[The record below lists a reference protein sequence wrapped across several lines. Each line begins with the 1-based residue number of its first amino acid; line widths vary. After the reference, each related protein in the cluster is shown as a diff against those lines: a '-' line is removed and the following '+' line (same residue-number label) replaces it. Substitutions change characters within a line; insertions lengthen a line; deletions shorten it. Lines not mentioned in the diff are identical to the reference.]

1 MATTHNHT
9 VYNNFVLANKFTDLL
24 TTHINM
30 NNYMTLDTSLTETA
44 GMKKKINTYTATGNV
59 EDLTMGKGNTGEISV
74 SFTTSE
80 YTVGVTQGKFQ
91 YYDEQAMT
99 DPAVVEMGLK
109 AMSEK
114 MSNDLTA
121 KAITEYGKA
130 TLKVEYETSVS
141 FDTIV
146 DAIAKLNTE
155 DESGLYMLINPEMK
169 ASLRKTLKDDLKYNS
184 DIVTSGYI
192 GSVAGVPIIV
202 SKAVPENTA
211 FVAKK
216 EAVTC
221 YIKKTSEIEQER
233 KPDTRDNVVYAR
245 KIMVVALTDA
255 TKAVKIVKKVTQ
267 QAGS

>member
-1 MATTHNHT
+1 MATHNHT
-9 VYNNFVLANKFTDLL
+9 IYDNFVLANKFTDLL
-24 TTHINM
+24 ATHVNM

-59 EDLTMGKGNTGEISV
+59 EKLSMGAGNSGEISV

-80 YTVGVTQGKFQ
+80 YDVEVTQGKFQ

-114 MSNDLTA
+114 MANDLTS
-121 KAITEYGKA
+121 KAITEFGKA
-130 TLKVEYETSVS
+130 TLSVEYDIAVD

-155 DESGLYMLINPEMK
+155 DESGLFMLINPAMK

-192 GSVAGVPIIV
+192 GSVAGVPVIV
-202 SKAVPENTA
+202 TKAVPENTA
-211 FVAKK
+211 YIATK

-221 YIKKTSEIEQER
+221 FVKKSSEIEQER

-255 TKAVKIVKKVTQ
+255 TKAVKIVKKT
-267 QAGS
+267 A